1 MVCPWFQLG
10 ARLTSSRL
18 HQAPSNS
25 SSSQSKQLPHQQTTF
40 IKIKINSKRKNILLK
55 NVLRKE
61 NYCPCSVTTRTS
73 ASPSQQV
80 TAEQLLHEGAT
91 CMHLW
96 NGMQHKIIL
105 LQSWKTC
112 PRDSQTCLVMELCL
126 LNKFYSELQYIKR
139 KCDQPVRSEI
149 EHQSLQYTQRKHTT
163 YHTFILGFRSWRFEH
178 INDLFKFKRS
188 DLDRTQIKSLHLL
201 NPFGSFLCWLNCLQP
216 GCLHSGPL
224 AHHTGPVPPSRV
236 LLAQPHASTP
246 HLVTVPFRPEQCF
259 SNCSGHQCF
268 RGFMLQVNFNFKTCI
283 FSL

>member
-10 ARLTSSRL
+10 ARLTGSHL

-40 IKIKINSKRKNILLK
+40 IKIKINSKRNNILLK

-96 NGMQHKIIL
+96 NGMQHKITM

-112 PRDSQTCLVMELCL
+112 PRDSQMCLVMELCL
-126 LNKFYSELQYIKR
+126 LNKFYSELQHIKR
-139 KCDQPVRSEI
+139 KRDQPVRSEI
-149 EHQSLQYTQRKHTT
+149 ELQSLQYTQRKHTT
-163 YHTFILGFRSWRFEH
+163 YHTFILGFRSWRLEH

-188 DLDRTQIKSLHLL
+188 DLDRTQIKSPHLL
-201 NPFGSFLCWLNCLQP
+201 NPLWLF
-216 GCLHSGPL
+216 S
-224 AHHTGPVPPSRV
+224 
-236 LLAQPHASTP
+236 LLAELSAARLSLLGAPSTSHWASTSIQSP
-246 HLVTVPFRPEQCF
+246 PGQTTLLNPPPCDSALQAWTV
-259 SNCSGHQCF
+259 
-268 RGFMLQVNFNFKTCI
+268 LFKLLWA
-283 FSL
+283 SVL